1 MTRHWNY
8 RIVRRTEHY
17 PDGTTEDYYAIHEV
31 YYAKDG
37 KPRTMT
43 ANPVAVVSETP
54 AGIAWHLRKM
64 RRALKEP
71 VLDYEEI
78 VGKADSA
85 PAPSSPGTIRL
96 DTESD
101 DTASVVSDIID
112 LSNMVIDVMYQHI
125 LSGTNPGKAQ
135 PDAHPQS

>member
-8 RIVRRTEHY
+8 RIIRRTEHY

-85 PAPSSPGTIRL
+85 PAPSSPDTIQL
-96 DTESD
+96 GD
-101 DTASVVSDIID
+101 AALVASDILD
-112 LSNMVIDVMYQHI
+112 LSKMLIDAIHHS
-125 LSGTNPGKAQ
+125 LLGKVNLGKVQ
-135 PDAHPQS
+135 PDAYPRD